1 MSNDDYF
8 AQRPAE
14 PGTTPTPPAPP
25 VPPAPPQP
33 YGGYGTAPEYGA
45 QQPYGAQPQY
55 GQPPHGAQ
63 PQYGQPPH
71 GAQPQYA
78 QPQYGY
84 PYAAQKT
91 NGLAVASMVASLVS
105 IVTCGLLGI
114 VGAIMGH
121 MARKQIAERGG
132 EGSGMATT
140 GIIVGWVMTGL
151 TILAIAVSIFF
162 FIAAADGSGGFAA

>member
-55 GQPPHGAQ
+55 GQPP
-63 PQYGQPPH
+63 Y

-84 PYAAQKT
+84 PYAERKT
-91 NGLAVASMVASLVS
+91 NGLAIASMVVSLVS
-105 IVTCGLLGI
+105 IATCGLLGI
-114 VGAIMGH
+114 AGAIMGH
-121 MARKQIAERGG
+121 MARKQIAERGD

-162 FIAAADGSGGFAA
+162 IVAVDSSGGFAA